1 MTADIFTK
9 NLPRATFE
17 KHVRGICGDDAY
29 YKYDDTGFVRGE
41 SVKVIWETGLTSSDV
56 SGTQRGE
63 LCAVATAIVDSEVG
77 VEAVRA
83 RSDTGVVPRSDGGP
97 GSIVGTYSG
106 ANMGASKPMKCG
118 PG

>member
-1 MTADIFTK
+1 M
-9 NLPRATFE
+9 
-17 KHVRGICGDDAY
+17 C
-29 YKYDDTGFVRGE
+29 
-41 SVKVIWETGLTSSDV
+41 
-56 SGTQRGE
+56 
-63 LCAVATAIVDSEVG
+63 VATAIVDSEVR

-106 ANMGASKPMKCG
+106 ANMGARKPMKCG

>member
-1 MTADIFTK
+1 MH
-9 NLPRATFE
+9 ATIAN
-17 KHVRGICGDDAY
+17 KHLIHVRNLA
-29 YKYDDTGFVRGE
+29 VVAHH
-41 SVKVIWETGLTSSDV
+41 VKVIRETGLTSSDV